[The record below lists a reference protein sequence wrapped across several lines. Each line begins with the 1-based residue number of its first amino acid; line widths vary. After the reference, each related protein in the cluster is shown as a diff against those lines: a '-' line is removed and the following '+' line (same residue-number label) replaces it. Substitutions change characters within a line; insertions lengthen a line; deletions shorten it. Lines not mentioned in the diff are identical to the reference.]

1 MEKRPANVEKMQ
13 KSYNSKI
20 SMKKKLLML
29 ENEITY
35 FESFEHYLSLQGRYD
50 KIYGLVQ
57 VLSR

>member
-1 MEKRPANVEKMQ
+1 MEKRPTNVEKMQ

-35 FESFEHYLSLQGRYD
+35 FESFEHYLSLQGR
-50 KIYGLVQ
+50 
-57 VLSR
+57 